1 MSLSDQKQTGIVFNI
16 QHYSVHDGPGIR
28 TVVFLTGCPLRCRW
42 CSNPES
48 QRSGPQLAY
57 NRDKCLS
64 FEHCIRCMEVCSA
77 GAIQKGADNK
87 ATIDFEICTNCLLCA
102 DICPPTA
109 IRVYGEEKSVKAV
122 IDSVEGDSIFY
133 SRSGGGLTLSGGEPL
148 HQPAFAIAL
157 LREARR
163 RRIHTAMETCGH
175 CKTEDLLE
183 AGAYLNHV
191 LYDIKT
197 MDAEVHRAGTGVS
210 NEHLLS
216 NFLALRDAWPKL
228 PIRVRTPIVPG
239 VNDSVEAIRAILE
252 YIKEVPNLTYE
263 MLPYHRMGSPK
274 YGYLGSCFPMGDV
287 KLDEAVMPALEKLL
301 DADYA
306 HLRPRSTRKN

>member
-1 MSLSDQKQTGIVFNI
+1 MSLSEQKQTGIVFNI

-48 QRSGPQLAY
+48 QKTVPQLAY
-57 NRDKCLS
+57 NPNKCLS

-77 GAIQKGADNK
+77 GAIQKGEDNK
-87 ATIDFEICTNCLLCA
+87 ATINFETCTNCLLCA

-109 IRVYGEEKSVKAV
+109 IRVYGEEKSVKEV

-133 SRSGGGLTLSGGEPL
+133 SRSGGGLTLSGGEPM
-148 HQPAFAIAL
+148 HQPEFAIAL
-157 LREARR
+157 LKEARR
-163 RRIHTAMETCGH
+163 RRIHTAMETCGQ
-175 CKTEDLLE
+175 CKTEDIVATGE
-183 AGAYLNHV
+183 YLNHV
-191 LYDIKT
+191 LFDIKT
-197 MDAEVHRAGTGVS
+197 MDPEVHKAETGVP
-210 NEHLLS
+210 NERIFK
-216 NFLALRDAWPKL
+216 NFKALREAWPKL

-239 VNDSVEAIRAILE
+239 VNDSVEAVRAILE
-252 YIKEVPNLTYE
+252 FIKDVPNITYE

-274 YGYLGSCFPMGDV
+274 YEYIGTTSPMG
-287 KLDEAVMPALEKLL
+287 KATLDDTVMPALEALYDKE
-301 DADYA
+301 YA